1 MKDSLFIRDCGLI
14 EYREALRLQRELHQ
28 KRCRGEIPNTVL
40 IAEHPAVITFGMHK
54 DANRLLV
61 DEGELLQRGIEVV
74 RSRRGGG
81 VTAHNPGQL
90 VFYPILNLKQLGFG
104 IGEYIRELEAIGIEL
119 LERLGVPSQRRIG
132 FPGLWVG
139 EKKIANIGVR
149 ISRFVSYHGMAINI
163 QNDLRIFDFIVPCG
177 LEGVEMTSVWKQTG
191 RVNSMIHVKEV
202 LRRLLV
208 RDFSAVEVVDYE
220 KCA

>member
-14 EYREALRLQRELHQ
+14 EYREALRLQQQLHQ

-40 IAEHPAVITFGMHK
+40 IAEHLPVITFGANK

-61 DEGELLQRGIEVV
+61 DEGGLLQRGIELV

-81 VTAHNPGQL
+81 ATAHNPGQL

-104 IGEYIRELEAIGIEL
+104 IGEYIKELEAIGAEL
-119 LERLGVPSQRRIG
+119 LKQLGVVSQRRRG

-139 EKKIANIGVR
+139 EKKIACIGLR
-149 ISRFVSYHGMAINI
+149 ISKQVRFLGMALNI
-163 QNDLRIFDFIVPCG
+163 QNELDIFDFIVPCG
-177 LEGVEMTSVWKQTG
+177 LERVKMTSIWKQTG
-191 RVNSMIHVKEV
+191 RVNSMIRVKEI

-208 RDFSAVEVVDYE
+208 RDFSSVEVVEYE